1 MKQQMSIIKFE
12 RVFAMANK
20 NTFKIK
26 PISKLLKEECYG
38 KVLDPF
44 PYPYN
49 KDALITLKPEPD
61 ESADVVLFDPPY
73 SQRQLKE
80 CYENQGLAYHEDMGN
95 SGYWTKLS
103 REISRIVKPGG
114 KVIKFGWNT
123 GRIFKG
129 FEITRI
135 MLVCHGH
142 HHNDTIVTVQRKT
155 SGGLY
160 TTLDRNCS
168 TVEKEGSLK

>member
-1 MKQQMSIIKFE
+1 MRILTSTCRFE
-12 RVFAMANK
+12 HVFAMANK
-20 NTFKIK
+20 NTFQIK
-26 PISKLLKEECYG
+26 PIAKLLKEETSG
-38 KVLDPF
+38 TVLDPF
-44 PYPYN
+44 PYPYST
-49 KDALITLKPEPD
+49 DALEFLKTVPD
-61 ESADVVLFDPPY
+61 ESCDTLYFDPPY

-80 CYENQGLAYHEDMGN
+80 CYENQGLAYSDDMKN

-103 REISRIVKPGG
+103 REVSRCVKPGG

-123 GRIFKG
+123 GRIYKG

-155 SGGLY
+155 GGGLFDA
-160 TTLDRNCS
+160 TT
-168 TVEKEGSLK
+168 